1 MHNDAIFY
9 TKPSQLV
16 YGVPLS
22 AKQNV
27 PDAVKD
33 FIQKWGAPA
42 AFLSNS
48 AAKNK
53 SSEIKDLEHHY
64 NISGHHYSK
73 PGYQNQNWV
82 ENKIRDIKNMVNN
95 IMDIMGTP
103 ARCWLICTMYVI
115 ALMQLISQPSL
126 GAISVIQ
133 KVTGYVQDTF
143 KCLHYHWWQQVYYL
157 NCIARILAKVVKN

>member
-1 MHNDAIFY
+1 MYYNAIFY
-9 TKPSQLV
+9 AKPSQLA

-27 PDAVKD
+27 LDAVKD

-42 AFLSNS
+42 AFLSDS
-48 AAKNK
+48 ATKNK
-53 SSEIKDLEHHY
+53 SGDIKDLERHY
-64 NISGHHYSK
+64 NISSHHYSE

-95 IMDIMGTP
+95 IMDIMDTP
-103 ARCWLICTMYVI
+103 AGCWLICTMYVI

-126 GAISVIQ
+126 GGISSIQ
-133 KVTGYVQDTF
+133 KVTGFV
-143 KCLHYHWWQQVYYL
+143 
-157 NCIARILAKVVKN
+157 